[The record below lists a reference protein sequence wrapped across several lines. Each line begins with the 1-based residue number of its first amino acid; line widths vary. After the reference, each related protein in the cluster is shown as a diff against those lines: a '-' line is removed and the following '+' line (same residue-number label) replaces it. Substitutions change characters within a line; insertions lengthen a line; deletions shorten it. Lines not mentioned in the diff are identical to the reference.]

1 MTSNIAITDKND
13 EKKKCQT
20 TAKYNSITGTQGAFL
35 DNVTPC
41 TDGFT
46 DEPDVHQR
54 DVQVV
59 ENTFVDDSK

>member
-1 MTSNIAITDKND
+1 MMKK
-13 EKKKCQT
+13 KKKCQT
-20 TAKYNSITGTQGAFL
+20 TAKYNSIIGTQGAFL
-35 DNVTPC
+35 DNVTPYA
-41 TDGFT
+41 DGFT